1 MVDGPM
7 QIAMPMPIP
16 DGVAGGARIPMALM
30 RRVRDAGN
38 RPDFPGHFASMAAGA
53 P

>member
-7 QIAMPMPIP
+7 QIAKPMPIQ
-16 DGVAGGARIPMALM
+16 DGVAGGARISMALM

-38 RPDFPGHFASMAAGA
+38 RPDFPGHFASLAAA
-53 P
+53 VP